1 MYVGKTF
8 VSGYTCVYITYTYML
23 NIKMYVREMYMSFTS
38 KLSFQKP
45 AFFKQNSVHEC
56 DRNRRKKELSGISV
70 TQPIFLLKSK

>member
-23 NIKMYVREMYMSFTS
+23 NIKMYVCETYMSFTS